1 MAIPLNRASTFPVQ
15 GTILEPDSLVTR
27 PTIDFEDGGVA
38 VQDTSQG
45 LSGYTWTCFIRGL
58 DIVLQRVGQPE
69 AVLFQ
74 TSGVEEVGL
83 AFDQNM
89 RPAVAVKKA
98 DGTLLL
104 RWYDS
109 QVQQYVQTP
118 FGTGRCPRLTLDDKR
133 IEMALT
139 SDILFAYIRED
150 GALCYRQQR
159 DRFNTER
166 VLSTGVP
173 DVIRLK
179 NVGMGTNWRIQ
190 FELG

>member
-1 MAIPLNRASTFPVQ
+1 MPVP
-15 GTILEPDSLVTR
+15 GVILAPDSLVTR
-27 PTIDFEDGGVA
+27 PTLDYEDGGVA
-38 VQDTSQG
+38 VQDTSEG
-45 LSGYTWTCFIRGL
+45 LSGYTWTCTVRGL

-69 AVLFQ
+69 VVLFQ
-74 TSGVEEVGL
+74 TSGVEEVSL

-89 RPAVAVKKA
+89 RPAVAVKKS

-109 QVQQYVQTP
+109 QVQQYVQTQ
-118 FGTGRCPRLTLDDKR
+118 FGSGRCPRLCLDDKR
-133 IEMALT
+133 LELAIV
-139 SDILFAYIRED
+139 SDIIFAYIRED

-166 VLSTGVP
+166 VLSSGVP

-179 NVGMGTNWRIQ
+179 NIGMGANWRIQ